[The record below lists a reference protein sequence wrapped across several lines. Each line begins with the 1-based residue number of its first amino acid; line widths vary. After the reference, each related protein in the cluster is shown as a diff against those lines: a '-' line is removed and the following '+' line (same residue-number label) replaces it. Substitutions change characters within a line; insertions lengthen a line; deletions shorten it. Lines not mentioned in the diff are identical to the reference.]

1 MLMRKLGVI
10 LVLLGLSL
18 AGRAEDGK
26 VVEVYPM
33 DLNDFEVSEALA
45 KEIVSPDAKVI
56 SDKAGNRLVI
66 LDRPDKHAAL
76 REAFKRVKPQT
87 KHVRIRVS
95 FLDNSS
101 ANISSV
107 DVQGRVRTGPVVI
120 QTPGQQG
127 SRSSI
132 TMQQTTSTMNSNVTQ
147 ELLVISGGKAH
158 LRVGTEVPYADWFWS
173 YGLQQGWWTVGAV
186 RWKEVGAQMVVEPYV
201 IGNRI
206 RVRLTPE
213 FSYVLN
219 GKTMATAIEK
229 LSTEVV
235 VQDGQSIELG
245 GLPVQDR
252 EFYSRFL
259 IGQTRGGERSSLRI
273 VLHPTIEDP
282 AGAGN

>member
-1 MLMRKLGVI
+1 MRKLGVI
-10 LVLLGLSL
+10 LVLLMISL
-18 AGRAEDGK
+18 PGWAGDEK
-26 VVEVYPM
+26 VVEVYPLEM
-33 DLNDFEVSEALA
+33 NDFETSEALA

-56 SDKAGNRLVI
+56 SDKAGNRLII
-66 LDRPDKHAAL
+66 LDRPEKQAVL
-76 REAFKRVKPQT
+76 REAFKKIKPQT

-95 FLDNSS
+95 FLGSGS

-127 SRSSI
+127 SRSGI

-147 ELLVISGGKAH
+147 ELLVISGGKAR
-158 LRVGTEVPYADWFWS
+158 LRVGTDVPYADWFWS

-186 RWKEVGAQMVVEPYV
+186 HWKEVGAQMVVEPYV
-201 IGNRI
+201 MGNRI

-213 FSYVLN
+213 FSYLLD
-219 GKTMATAIEK
+219 GKTMATAIET
-229 LSTEVV
+229 LTTEVV
-235 VQDGQSIELG
+235 VQDGQAIELG

-259 IGQTRGGERSSLRI
+259 IGQTKGGERSSLRI
-273 VLHPTIEDP
+273 VLYPSIEDP
-282 AGAGN
+282 AGSGN